1 MINKAILV
9 GRVGKDPEVK
19 YTNSG
24 TAVANYSVATN
35 ERWKK
40 DGETHERTEW
50 HRIVSFGKLAEICG
64 EYLSKGQLVYI
75 DGKIQTRE
83 WEDRD
88 GNKRYTTEIR
98 ALRLQLLGSRDDR
111 STSPQPSGAARDE
124 SADEPADEPSG
135 DAGFDDDDIP
145 F

>member
-1 MINKAILV
+1 MINEAILV

-40 DGETHERTEW
+40 DGETHEHTEW

-64 EYLSKGQLVYI
+64 EYLTKGQLIYI
-75 DGKIQTRE
+75 EGKIQTRD

-88 GNKRYTTEIR
+88 GNKRYTTEIV
-98 ALRLQLLGSRDDR
+98 ASEMKMLGGKGEK
-111 STSPQPSGAARDE
+111 PQRQDE
-124 SADEPADEPSG
+124 YVPPPEDP
-135 DAGFDDDDIP
+135 DIP